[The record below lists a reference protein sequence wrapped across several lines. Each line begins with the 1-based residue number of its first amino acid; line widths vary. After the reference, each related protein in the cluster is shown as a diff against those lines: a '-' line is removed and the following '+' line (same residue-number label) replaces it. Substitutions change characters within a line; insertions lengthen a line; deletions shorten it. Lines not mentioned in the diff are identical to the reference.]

1 MVRTFLHTFQ
11 FNPHWHELWKL
22 EKYSS
27 LTPPRGIFLED
38 STSMTGY
45 QIKLIDINFN
55 LQKSLEILGKNSA
68 DKIKSKK
75 IKGNKSALPHDN

>member
-1 MVRTFLHTFQ
+1 
-11 FNPHWHELWKL
+11 
-22 EKYSS
+22 
-27 LTPPRGIFLED
+27 
-38 STSMTGY
+38 MTGY